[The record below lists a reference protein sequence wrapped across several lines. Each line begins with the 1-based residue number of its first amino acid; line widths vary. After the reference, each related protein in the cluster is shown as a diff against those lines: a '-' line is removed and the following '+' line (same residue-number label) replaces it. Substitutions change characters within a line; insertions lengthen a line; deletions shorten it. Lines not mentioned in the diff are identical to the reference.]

1 MADFKCP
8 YARQTG
14 GGLIQCGKP
23 VKAAAPP
30 PKKGKGK
37 KKGASEA
44 PQTETY
50 TTCGHQRYCPM
61 KKKII
66 LTEQAVT
73 CPRRREE
80 PNRENTVSDH

>member
-8 YARQTG
+8 FARQTG

-37 KKGASEA
+37 KKGAGEA

-50 TTCGHQRYCPM
+50 TTCGHQR
-61 KKKII
+61 
-66 LTEQAVT
+66 
-73 CPRRREE
+73 
-80 PNRENTVSDH
+80 